1 MSRGTLPKIMNN
13 KRFEKLLEPSRI
25 GRVEVRNRI
34 VKTAT
39 GTASSYDMCGFV
51 NKRHVSMYEAL
62 ARGGAGLIVVEM
74 GGIDPPL
81 GLHNRYQLLLSDA
94 EHIPGFTEITGIIH
108 KHGGKTFQQL
118 FHAGPW
124 HDPESGLQPISSS
137 SLTADEI
144 LGLIPS
150 EVPKS
155 LTAKQ
160 LPRGMTIAEI
170 EDIVDKFASTAER
183 ARQAGFDGV
192 EVNCGTGHLINSF
205 ISRIWN
211 RRQDEYGCQNLEN
224 RTRFAVKIINE
235 IKRRLG
241 LDFAVSVLVN
251 VIELGHERATTVDEG
266 KKIARFLQDAGADCI
281 HARANAYSGL
291 PEIIRSEQYFYPEP
305 PDLLIKELDWSRRG
319 AGALVPLAAAIK
331 ETVTI
336 PVITVGRL
344 DPVIGEEVLRQG
356 KADFIGMARRLL
368 ADPDLPNKIASGKAK
383 DIRPCTACLYCTS
396 RIRTYNP
403 IACQVNAALGK
414 EQSYSIQPAPKQKKV
429 VVVGSG
435 PAGLETAR
443 VAAIRGHK
451 VTLLEKGHKLG
462 GLMPL
467 AALVKGHEGDFLEEF
482 IQYYE
487 RQLSELGIDV
497 RFGKE
502 VDQVLITQ
510 LSPDIVV
517 IASGGIPGVP
527 DIPGI
532 DRRIVVSGPK
542 LHSMLK
548 FYLRFLR
555 PKTLGKLSKLWMPVG
570 RQAVIIGGG
579 LHGCE
584 LAEFLVKRGRKITIV
599 ESAGTIGE
607 GVPER
612 KKHSLFRWLNKK
624 GVTMIAGV
632 KYEEITDNGLIIR
645 TREGDRKT
653 IEADTIIPAVPLKPD
668 NKLVKNL
675 EGKVPE
681 LYAIGDCSQAGVII
695 DAIDDAY
702 RLANTI

>member
-1 MSRGTLPKIMNN
+1 VNN
-13 KRFEKLLEPSRI
+13 KRFEKLLAPSRI
-25 GRVEVRNRI
+25 GQLEIRNRI

-39 GTASSYDMCGFV
+39 GTASAYDMGGFV

-62 ARGGAGLIVVEM
+62 AKGGAGLIIVEM

-81 GLHNRYQLLLSDA
+81 GLHNRNQLLLSDD
-94 EHIPGFTEITGIIH
+94 EHIPGFNEITGVIH
-108 KHGGKTFQQL
+108 LNGGKTFQQL

-124 HDPESGLQPISSS
+124 HDPESGLQPLSSS
-137 SLTADEI
+137 TLTSDEI
-144 LGLIPS
+144 LNLIPS

-155 LTAKQ
+155 IQ
-160 LPRGMTIAEI
+160 HLPRGMTIAEI
-170 EDIVDKFASTAER
+170 EDVIDKFAATAER
-183 ARQAGFDGV
+183 AKKAGFDGV
-192 EVNCGTGHLINSF
+192 EVNCGTGHLVNSF

-224 RTRFAVKIINE
+224 RTRFAVKIIKE

-241 LDFAVSVLVN
+241 LDFAVSVLIN
-251 VIELGHERATTVDEG
+251 VIELGHEMGTTIEEG
-266 KKIARFLQDAGADCI
+266 KGVARILQDAGADCV

-319 AGALVPLAAAIK
+319 AGALIPLAAAVK

-344 DPVIGEEVLRQG
+344 DPVIGERALRQG

-368 ADPDLPNKIASGKAK
+368 ADPDLPNKIASGKYD

-414 EQSYSIQPAPKQKKV
+414 EPSYSIQPAIRQKKV

-443 VAAIRGHK
+443 IAAIRGHH

-467 AALVKGHEGDFLEEF
+467 AALVKGHEGDFLEDLVRYF
-482 IQYYE
+482 K
-487 RQLSELGIDV
+487 RQLIKLNVDV

-502 VDQVLITQ
+502 VTAALISQ
-510 LSPDIVV
+510 LIPDVV
-517 IASGGIPGVP
+517 VMASGGVLGVP

-532 DRRIVVSGPK
+532 DRKIVVSGPK

-555 PKTLGKLSKLWMPVG
+555 PKTLGRLTKIWMPVG
-570 RQAVIIGGG
+570 KRVIIIGGG

-584 LAEFLVKRGRKITIV
+584 LAEFLVKRGRKTTIL
-599 ESAGTIGE
+599 ETGETLGE

-612 KKHSLFRWLNKK
+612 KKHSLFRWLSKK
-624 GVTMIAGV
+624 GVNMIAGV
-632 KYEEITDNGLIIR
+632 KYEEITENGIVI
-645 TREGDRKT
+645 KT
-653 IEADTIIPAVPLKPD
+653 KDGESKTFEADTIIPAISLKPD
-668 NKLVKNL
+668 NKLLKSL
-675 EGKVPE
+675 EGKVSE
-681 LYAIGDCSQAGVII
+681 LYAIGDCNESGVII
-695 DAIDDAY
+695 DATDAAY